1 MNALPKTML
10 LGLCIALAACQSTQ
24 PDTPAK
30 SAQLTISEPLLA
42 GLEYAQLLNGDT
54 PWAGADRVQ
63 VDDQGLQ
70 LLDKAGNTLA
80 QHAGR
85 FEGLDHR
92 VDDKGLLLATV
103 ERKRQQAM
111 LIGLNAARAWSQP
124 LYLPRTAFAIEG
136 LCLYR
141 DSARNDFL
149 FLLGEE
155 GVGEQWLVGS
165 QGRLLGE
172 ARRVRGLSLP
182 PQSAF
187 CQTDDRAGQLYV
199 NEENVGFWRYPADAE
214 APLQRE
220 PVDLRQPFGHL
231 AEAAAGMAL
240 VPGGLLALDPEAPAL
255 HLYRQTQD
263 GWKADGVVALE
274 DFDEPEQISARRTQ
288 DGIELLLADER
299 GLHRARLAWQPQ
311 ALAQTAPIISLPAAA
326 ETDAVPSLG
335 DAADDPAIWV
345 HPRNPAQSRVLG
357 TDKKGGLLVYDLNG
371 HEVQD
376 LRVGRLNNVDVRSDF
391 RLGAKQVDLA
401 VASNPD
407 RNSLHL
413 FAIDRVS
420 GMLADIGQIATPLTD
435 IYGLCMF
442 KDRQGGIHAIANDKD
457 GTFVQY
463 RLDGTTGQPRGEL
476 VRRFKVETQP
486 EGCVADDRN
495 ERLFVGEEDVAV
507 WVLDA
512 RAEAPTAL
520 EKVIDVGGPVHD
532 DIEGLALY
540 QGTSGDYL
548 VISSQGN
555 DSYVVLDAQAPYA
568 VRGAFRIGLNA
579 ERGIDGASETD
590 GLEVTSANLGGIWSR
605 GMLVVQDGRKR
616 MPEGTQNYKYLPWSA
631 IADALG
637 LD

>member
-1 MNALPKTML
+1 MNALPKTLL
-10 LGLCIALAACQSTQ
+10 LGLCITLAACQSAGQDEAPQSTQ
-24 PDTPAK
+24 LSITTPA
-30 SAQLTISEPLLA
+30 QT
-42 GLEYAQLLNGDT
+42 GLEYAQLLAGNG
-54 PWAGADRVQ
+54 PWADAERVQ
-63 VDDQGLQ
+63 LDKQGLR

-80 QHAGR
+80 QHSGR

-92 VDDKGLLLATV
+92 LERRGLLLATV

-111 LIGLNAARAWSQP
+111 LIGLDDNRTWSQP

-141 DSARNDFL
+141 DSARNDFV

-165 QGRLLGE
+165 QGRLLDE

-182 PQSAF
+182 PQSTF
-187 CQTDDRAGQLYV
+187 CQTDDMAGQLYV

-220 PVDLRQPFGHL
+220 PVDLVKPFGAL
-231 AEAAAGMAL
+231 TKVAAGMAL
-240 VPGGLLALDPEAPAL
+240 VPGGLLALDAEAPAL
-255 HLYRQTQD
+255 HLYRQSES
-263 GWKADGVVALE
+263 GWQADGVLPL
-274 DFDEPEQISARRTQ
+274 DGLDEPERISARRTSE
-288 DGIELLLADER
+288 GVELLLADEQ
-299 GLHRARLAWQPQ
+299 GLHRAQLAWQPQ
-311 ALAQTAPIISLPAAA
+311 ALPHAEPIVSLAAA
-326 ETDAVPSLG
+326 VETGPVPSLG

-345 HPRNPAQSRVLG
+345 NPRDPAQSRVLG
-357 TDKKGGLLVYDLNG
+357 TDKKGGLVVYDLEG
-371 HEVQD
+371 RQ
-376 LRVGRLNNVDVRSDF
+376 LQSLTVGRLNNVDVRSGF
-391 RLGAKQVDLA
+391 RLGSKRVDLA
-401 VASNPD
+401 VASNRD
-407 RNSLHL
+407 HNSLHL
-413 FAIDRVS
+413 FAIDRAS
-420 GMLADIGQIATPLTD
+420 GVLRDIGQIATPLSD

-442 KDRQGGIHAIANDKD
+442 QNRQGVTYAIANDKD

-463 RLDGTTGQPRGEL
+463 RLDGQSGQPQGEL
-476 VRRFKVETQP
+476 VRRFKLDSQP
-486 EGCVADDRN
+486 EGCVADDRG

-507 WVLDA
+507 WVVDA
-512 RAEAPTAL
+512 RAEVPAAPQ
-520 EKVIDVGGPVHD
+520 KVIGVGGPVYD

-540 QGTSGDYL
+540 HGEGGDYL

-590 GLEVTSANLGGIWSR
+590 GLEVTSANLGSIWSR